1 MFDANSSFLS
11 QPQTKTPW
19 NQPDQTFNQLFQPF
33 NQPNQLTWSTVPVDG
48 TSFTLVQA
56 DDTQWSAMVSSM
68 NQPIIRER
76 KRRSGCGKF
85 CFLRSICPAFDVKK
99 GNLFSS
105 PTRAIHRRGNQ
116 RLSFKAKNIFGAWP
130 IRKLQGP
137 IYNQWIAKQHENV
150 SYSKNLKHPKICAL
164 LSTLLNKN

>member
-56 DDTQWSAMVSSM
+56 DDTQWSAMVSVDEPTH
-68 NQPIIRER
+68 NKR
-76 KRRSGCGKF
+76 KKE
-85 CFLRSICPAFDVKK
+85 A
-99 GNLFSS
+99 
-105 PTRAIHRRGNQ
+105 Q
-116 RLSFKAKNIFGAWP
+116 RMW
-130 IRKLQGP
+130 
-137 IYNQWIAKQHENV
+137 
-150 SYSKNLKHPKICAL
+150 
-164 LSTLLNKN
+164 